1 VLKLSKRR
9 HAIGGTIGRIQ
20 STPGPDDV
28 ELTRATARLLGLDI
42 TILRRHSP
50 HDGTE
55 EISINLRALPSLAA
69 LSRAMGSLH
78 PLTFWLEASRLAWIP
93 WLAATQMMLGG
104 SRSSPMARAQARP
117 AGKK

>member
-1 VLKLSKRR
+1 LAEFNR
-9 HAIGGTIGRIQ
+9 A
-20 STPGPDDV
+20 PGPDDV
-28 ELTRATARLLGLDI
+28 ELTRATAQLFGLDI

-50 HDGTE
+50 HEGTE

-69 LSRAMGSLH
+69 LSRAMGTLH

-104 SRSSPMARAQARP
+104 SRSPPMARAQARP
-117 AGKK
+117 AGKS